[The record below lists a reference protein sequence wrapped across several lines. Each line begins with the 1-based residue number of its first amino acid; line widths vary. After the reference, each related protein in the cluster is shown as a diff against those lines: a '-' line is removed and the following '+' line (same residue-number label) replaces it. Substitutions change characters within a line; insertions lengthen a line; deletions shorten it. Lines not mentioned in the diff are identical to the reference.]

1 MLCSSKQTIIQQ
13 KEVHNMKTKYIIAIA
28 LLCLLLAG
36 STGASAR
43 TITVGHVAGVDYWT
57 IQEAVDAAA
66 IYGDTIQVLIGTYT
80 ENVVISKSLILCG
93 EDNNRTI
100 IHGDGDEVV
109 INVTANNVTIRGF
122 TIQDGEDAGIKISS
136 RNCAVIDNIIKVGAS
151 SYPGRDKGI
160 YLSSATGTTISGNT
174 ITSDYSNNYGIYLTS
189 ATTMNS
195 IYHNNIMCW
204 WGGYDSSGSNGW
216 DNGSASGGNYWDGYP
231 GYSGVDSD
239 GDGIGDTPYCNIYGD
254 MNAQDNYPFM
264 EQDGWKIDTNDT
276 NTTPTPPPA
285 TDSDGDGIADSDD
298 LCPGFDDTH
307 DFNGNGIPD
316 CVECGGSTNPP
327 PVTINLHE
335 GWNLIGWTAE
345 DTDDIGDS
353 LSGLDWVGIGTYEN
367 GIWKSYVPGYGG
379 SLSNMQLGHGYFI
392 NMSDSGTLTMEW

>member
-1 MLCSSKQTIIQQ
+1 
-13 KEVHNMKTKYIIAIA
+13 MKTKYIIAIA

-93 EDNNRTI
+93 EDNNRTT
-100 IHGDGDEVV
+100 IHGSGCGV
-109 INVTANNVTIRGF
+109 IVNVTANNVTIRGF
-122 TIQDGEDAGIKISS
+122 TIQGDDGDTGIKISS
-136 RNCAVIDNIIKVGAS
+136 RNSAVIDNIIKVDGYVYDYGYI
-151 SYPGRDKGI
+151 YPKGI
-160 YLSSATGTTISGNT
+160 YLSSATGTTISNNT
-174 ITSDYSNNYGIYLTS
+174 IIGTAYSKSRYGIYLNSETS
-189 ATTMNS
+189 MNS
-195 IYHNNIMCW
+195 IYHNNIIDCLYN
-204 WGGYDSSGSNGW
+204 GYDSSGSNGW
-216 DNGSASGGNYWDGYP
+216 DNGSASGGNYWDGYYDS
-231 GYSGVDSD
+231 GDYSGVDSD
-239 GDGIGDTPYCNIYGD
+239 GDGIGDTPYCDIRGD

-264 EQDGWKIDTNDT
+264 EQDGWLINTSDT
-276 NTTPTPPPA
+276 NTTPTPPPSTA
-285 TDSDGDGIADSDD
+285 PDSDGDGISDSDD
-298 LCPGFDDTH
+298 LCPGFDDTC